1 MDLMI
6 STPRLAILLWIA
18 TPIVGQSQQLSGPID
33 YTSANVTFNGYGD
46 NSQVGRTVASIGDFN
61 GDGYDDVVIGSPYFD
76 VNGVSGVGSAFL
88 LYGGPQGANEQKL
101 VEPENADVWLHGNA
115 DKRWVG
121 YTVAGAGDLNGDGL
135 DDVLLGNWPLGIA
148 VTSNSQKV
156 YLVYGRS
163 GSESLS
169 GAFDIDS
176 ADAVFQFTGND
187 LDGGVDPLDQ
197 TGFGINRVGDLDGDG
212 HDDLMIGANWARTD
226 GGRNAGATYLFY
238 GDPEN
243 PFSGDIDVST
253 ADAVLIGTNLNDNSG
268 WAIAP
273 ELDFDGDG
281 RNDLLITATGNG
293 TSYLFY
299 GDAAAP
305 RMTGEISLADADLK
319 ISGGGIGDFTG
330 ESVTAGDFNGDGTDD
345 LVIGAGRADIEGLI
359 NAGKAYIIL
368 GVRGDDRREGQFNLS
383 DADLIVSGDREGV
396 ATGNAVASAGDV
408 NGDGLDD
415 LLVSAPYA
423 DPPGT
428 VNAGETH
435 LIYGRMDPAF
445 YNGVLNLSE
454 TDAVF
459 LGNWY
464 SLSGSAVSSAGDFNG
479 DGLDDFLIGAPRD
492 GLGTE
497 GGAAYIVFGRPVPE
511 PSSAAV
517 AIGMFAL
524 TLAITSSRAGS
535 AGGRER
541 LLRAT
546 ATNAINFPPLNA

>member
-1 MDLMI
+1 MRYAKCKDSYIVLMRPL
-6 STPRLAILLWIA
+6 SCLVFVLVTMMPAA
-18 TPIVGQSQQLSGPID
+18 GHGQQLGKYID
-33 YTSANVTFNGYGD
+33 LSVSNVAFNGYSD
-46 NSQVGRTVASIGDFN
+46 NSQVGKTVAGIGDFN
-61 GDGYDDVVIGSPYFD
+61 GDGYDDVVIGGPYME
-76 VNGVSGVGSAFL
+76 VNGIRGAGSAFL
-88 LYGGPQGANEQKL
+88 LYGGPQGLNEQKL
-101 VEPENADVWLHGNA
+101 VEPESADVWFQGNA
-115 DKRWVG
+115 ERKSVG
-121 YTVAGAGDLNGDGL
+121 YTVTGAGDLNGDGL
-135 DDVLLGNWPLGIA
+135 DDVLLGNWPLGIGT
-148 VTSNSQKV
+148 TSRRQEV

-163 GSESLS
+163 GSESPS

-176 ADAVFQFTGND
+176 ADAVFQFAGND

-197 TGFGINRVGDLDGDG
+197 TGFGMNRVGDLDGDG

-253 ADAVLIGTNLNDNSG
+253 ADAVLIGTNLNDNAG

-305 RMTGEISLADADLK
+305 RLSGEISLADADLK
-319 ISGGGIGDFTG
+319 ITGGGFGDFTG
-330 ESVTAGDFNGDGTDD
+330 ESVTAGDFNGDGADD
-345 LVIGAGRADIEGLI
+345 LVIGAGRADIEGLV

-368 GVRGDDRREGQFNLS
+368 GVRGDDRREGLFNLS
-383 DADLIVSGDREGV
+383 DADLIVSGDRGGL

-415 LLVSAPYA
+415 LIVSAPYA
-423 DPPGT
+423 DPLGIID
-428 VNAGETH
+428 AGETH

-445 YNGVLNLSE
+445 YDGVLSLSE

-459 LGNWY
+459 SGDWY
-464 SLSGSAVSSAGDFNG
+464 SLSGLAVSSAGDFNG

-492 GLGTE
+492 GD

-511 PSSAAV
+511 PGSWVFAACALAFGASRLGSPRQPKV
-517 AIGMFAL
+517 EVEAI
-524 TLAITSSRAGS
+524 
-535 AGGRER
+535 
-541 LLRAT
+541 
-546 ATNAINFPPLNA
+546 